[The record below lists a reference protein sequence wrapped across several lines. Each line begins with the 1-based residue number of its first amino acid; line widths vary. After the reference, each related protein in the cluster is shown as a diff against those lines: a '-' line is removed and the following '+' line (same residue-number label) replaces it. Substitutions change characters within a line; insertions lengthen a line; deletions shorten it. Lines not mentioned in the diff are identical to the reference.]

1 MLIRPQDRDTL
12 IRLLKTHLP
21 NTEIW
26 AFGSRVTGKA
36 HPGSDLDLVAMSD
49 DEQAIFL
56 AQEALEN
63 SMLPFRVDLL
73 SWSSLPTTM
82 QKTIRQHHEVLIPAP
97 ERNTHD

>member
-12 IRLLKTHLP
+12 IRLLKSHLP
-21 NTEIW
+21 DTEIW

-49 DEQAIFL
+49 NEQAIFL

-63 SMLPFRVDLL
+63 SALPFRVDLL
-73 SWSSLPTTM
+73 SWPTLPPTM
-82 QKTIRQHHEVLIPAP
+82 QENICQHHEVLIPAP
-97 ERNTHD
+97 ERNPHD